1 MSGPSG
7 AARLH
12 VTEAQ
17 PQGGAMRRARVMA
30 RLQQTEQ
37 TSKYSDC
44 FALLDQDEDG
54 FIGPEELTVALS
66 SIGLRPDAADISE
79 LIKEVSQ
86 PNARE
91 ELPGIFK
98 DDLEKFLERHLT
110 NPSNGSSHQTV
121 AAELKT
127 GFQLLSG
134 AKQIVTAGDIR
145 SMMVKVGTELTEEEA
160 EELVFQHDRT
170 DKGGLTLEEFV
181 AMVADTS
188 AVATM
193 AKMV

>member
-86 PNARE
+86 PNARR
-91 ELPGIFK
+91 GAT
-98 DDLEKFLERHLT
+98 RHIQRRSGK
-110 NPSNGSSHQTV
+110 NPNNGSSHQTV

-134 AKQIVTAGDIR
+134 AKQMVTAGDIR

-160 EELVFQHDRT
+160 EELVFQHDRA

>member
-17 PQGGAMRRARVMA
+17 PQGGEMRRARVMA
-30 RLQQTEQ
+30 RLQRTEQ

-86 PNARE
+86 PNAGE

-110 NPSNGSSHQTV
+110 NPNNGSSHHTV

-127 GFQLLSG
+127 GYQLLSG
-134 AKQIVTAGDIR
+134 AKQMVTAGDIR

-160 EELVFQHDRT
+160 EELVYQHDRA